1 MPDEPFKSYQKV
13 SCLCGASL
21 RVDPSNTNR
30 HVACPTCGNS
40 FDVVVTMD
48 AAKRR
53 SKVSIVLS
61 KAAMKTEGDSLG
73 KAGDEPVQAGKAPG
87 AKGTPPPKAEP
98 TPTPAKPMPKVTR
111 VTRKVGGK
119 TTKAI
124 MGNCECG
131 AAFPLEDTDELTIL
145 QTCPQCNTL
154 YHVVFKLE
162 PGTHQKTAM
171 LVPERPKLPKSRTIA
186 QRPAP
191 PLFPEGGTPSPD
203 DLRVTDFF
211 TPAKKGRTRIS
222 KSKVS
227 NTKSKAPK
235 PPPEIPPG
243 AQGVPC
249 SCGTIFVVRR
259 KDLAGELA
267 CEGCGKTAKFE
278 ETRDPQSLAPVI
290 RVRKE

>member
-1 MPDEPFKSYQKV
+1 MAEEFRSYAKV
-13 SCLCGASL
+13 SCLCGAQI
-21 RVDPSNTNR
+21 RVDPSSNDR
-30 HVACPTCGNS
+30 HVTCPSCANT
-40 FDVVVTMD
+40 FDFVVSMD

-53 SKVSIVLS
+53 SRVSIVLS
-61 KAAMKTEGDSLG
+61 RAAMKTEGESLG
-73 KAGDEPVQAGKAPG
+73 KAGDRPVKAGKAPA
-87 AKGTPPPKAEP
+87 AKPTPPPKAPP
-98 TPTPAKPMPKVTR
+98 TPLPKVTR

-162 PGTHQKTAM
+162 PGTHLKTAM

-186 QRPAP
+186 PKPAT
-191 PLFPEGGTPSPD
+191 PLFPEGATPNPD

-211 TPAKKGRTRIS
+211 TPAKKARTRIS
-222 KSKVS
+222 KTKVS
-227 NTKSKAPK
+227 STKVKTVTPK

-259 KDLAGELA
+259 KDLAGDLT
-267 CEGCGKTAKFE
+267 CEGCGKSAQFE

-290 RVRKE
+290 RIKA

>member
-1 MPDEPFKSYQKV
+1 MPEDYKSVQKV

-21 RVDPSNTNR
+21 RVDPSSTDR
-30 HVACPTCGNS
+30 HVACPSCGNA
-40 FDVVVTMD
+40 FDFVVSMD

-53 SKVSIVLS
+53 SRVSIVLS

-73 KAGDEPVQAGKAPG
+73 KAGDEPVNAGKAPG
-87 AKGTPPPKAEP
+87 SKGTPPPRSEP

-162 PGTHQKTAM
+162 PGTRQKTAM
-171 LVPERPKLPKSRTIA
+171 LVPEKPKLPKSRTIA
-186 QRPAP
+186 QKPASTKP
-191 PLFPEGGTPSPD
+191 IVPIEES
-203 DLRVTDFF
+203 RVTDFF
-211 TPAKKGRTRIS
+211 TPAKKGRTR
-222 KSKVS
+222 VG
-227 NTKSKAPK
+227 NTKVKAGKPK

-259 KDLAGELA
+259 KDLTGELT
-267 CEGCGKTAKFE
+267 CEGCGTAAKFE

-290 RVRKE
+290 RIRKSQAN